1 MSVNITKVLPKLYEL
16 STTGNIKVWEI
27 KVLQN
32 DSTSDIVTS
41 FGILNGKMQETSD
54 TISSGKNINRSNKTT
69 HFEQALSEAESKWSK
84 KKKKGYVESISAASA
99 NEVDALITGGVEPML
114 AHSYSKSGD
123 KITYPAYS
131 QPKLDGIRCVA
142 IKKGDKVTLW
152 TRTRKPINSCPHIIQ
167 AIKENFQNQDITLDG
182 ELYNHELKSN
192 FEKIVHAVKRDEPTE
207 ASALIQYHIYDVISA
222 GSFSN
227 RIKTILDLTLP
238 LVQVPTN
245 EVQDSTQMHAH
256 FQNYKSQ
263 GYEGLMVRVKDSL
276 YENKRSYNLQKVKEF
291 DDAEYLIVN
300 AVEGRGKLQGTLG
313 TFTCV
318 TAQGN
323 TFDVKLTGNQEANA
337 KYLNNP
343 ALWEG
348 KFLTVQYQGLTE
360 KSSLPRFP
368 VGLRIRVPE

>member
-1 MSVNITKVLPKLYEL
+1 MSQNITKVLPKLYEL
-16 STTGNIKVWEI
+16 STAGNIKVWEI
-27 KVLQN
+27 KVVPN

-41 FGILNGKMQETSD
+41 FGILNGKMQVTSD
-54 TISSGKNINRSNKTT
+54 TISCGKNINRSNKTN

-84 KKKKGYVESISAASA
+84 KKKKGYVESIKAASA
-99 NEVDALITGGVEPML
+99 NEVDALITGGIEPML

-131 QPKLDGIRCVA
+131 QPKLDGIRCIA
-142 IKKGDKVTLW
+142 IKKGQEVTLW

-207 ASALIQYHIYDVISA
+207 ASALIQYHIYDVVSD
-222 GSFSN
+222 GNFST
-227 RIKTILDLTLP
+227 RIKTIKELSLP
-238 LVQVPTN
+238 LVQVPTD
-245 EVQDSTQMHAH
+245 EVEDSTQMHKH

-276 YENKRSYNLQKVKEF
+276 YENKRSYHLQKVKEF
-291 DDAEYLIVN
+291 DDAEFLIVN

-313 TFTCV
+313 TLTCV
-318 TAQGN
+318 TAQGT
-323 TFDVKLTGNQEANA
+323 TFDVKLTGNQEENA
-337 KYLNNP
+337 KYLNDP
-343 ALWEG
+343 TLWEG